1 MQHLGIDLWQWL
13 FERPIQGSLQE
24 SKGIAIGQNLP
35 LRVRI
40 DLREP
45 YLIALPWEIMQPQ
58 AGKPAISLSQ
68 QLLFSRTTSNVEP
81 LPPLRPAESLNI
93 LLVLGQAEPS
103 RGANSQFSSSN
114 NRQLQLEAEAL
125 ALAGVLE
132 SGFQTD
138 NSGKYLDV
146 SVPTRVDTVIEPTP
160 AELISRLETQTY
172 NILFTRPRHT
182 GP

>member
-1 MQHLGIDLWQWL
+1 ML
-13 FERPIQGSLQE
+13 
-24 SKGIAIGQNLP
+24 NLCP
-35 LRVRI
+35 L
-40 DLREP
+40 
-45 YLIALPWEIMQPQ
+45 
-58 AGKPAISLSQ
+58 
-68 QLLFSRTTSNVEP
+68 
-81 LPPLRPAESLNI
+81 LRPAESLNI

-172 NILFTRPRHT
+172 NILFYAQRRA